1 MSESFESPTTEPLFG
16 AEEESGAV
24 RVPLAPM
31 IDIVF
36 LLVGFFMLTA
46 QIVGDERD
54 LTVQLPEVSHRHA
67 SDESPR
73 RPHQLSGGE
82 ARRLSLARAI
92 AIEPD
97 WLLLDEPLTN
107 LDDPSRASMLAL
119 LTDLRRR
126 TGAGVIIATHRAEDA
141 LALASRIAI
150 MRNGAIAQHA
160 PPADVYANPIDLDA
174 ARLLGPAVQI
184 HVDSQGHRSTPA
196 PDRHAPHHP
205 TPIPRR
211 PDRGEGIL
219 PRVEPARAQPVEQ
232 STSQQSPERAKA
244 AHDSHTGLESISP
257 ESRPANQHI
266 INGQIPAAPIIRPE
280 HVRFITRD
288 QGACTLIA
296 RTPDHRA
303 IIEVPGKHEPQLL
316 PGVEADRAIPTGAR
330 GVLEPHLDE
339 P

>member
-160 PPADVYANPIDLDA
+160 PPADVYANLIDLHA
-174 ARLLGPAVQI
+174 ARLLGPAVEL
-184 HVDSQGHRSTPA
+184 HLDRRSVTP
-196 PDRHAPHHP
+196 
-205 TPIPRR
+205 PRR
-211 PDRGEGIL
+211 PDRGEGEL
-219 PRVEPARAQPVEQ
+219 PQVEPARAQPVEQ